1 MMDITI
7 TKKQIQKFYK
17 CLELNSEYNVRIPIV
32 EHETHVPLLYAIT
45 GTNLTSNSY
54 KNKLSEVAFQGN
66 EGFWVKCIDYRRVK
80 EIRKQIITAMLK
92 PSDYEDINIPIKD
105 IIEIKVPLNTHS
117 ELTFPE
123 KKKAME
129 DIKTIIP
136 SLLKNA
142 IDFEKKTN
150 LFITN

>member
-17 CLELNSEYNVRIPIV
+17 CLDLYSEYNVRVPIV

-54 KNKLSEVAFQGN
+54 KNKLSDVA
-66 EGFWVKCIDYRRVK
+66 
-80 EIRKQIITAMLK
+80 
-92 PSDYEDINIPIKD
+92 YEDINIEIKD
-105 IIEIKVPLNTHS
+105 VIELAVPLNTHS
-117 ELTFPE
+117 NLTFPE

-129 DIKTIIP
+129 DMKTVIP

-150 LFITN
+150 LFITS

>member
-17 CLELNSEYNVRIPIV
+17 CLDLYSEYNVRVPIV

-54 KNKLSEVAFQGN
+54 KNKLSDVAYQGSTC
-66 EGFWVKCIDYRRVK
+66 FWVKCIDYRRVK

-92 PSDYEDINIPIKD
+92 PSEYEDINIEIKD
-105 IIEIKVPLNTHS
+105 VIELAVPLNTHS
-117 ELTFPE
+117 NLTFPE

-129 DIKTIIP
+129 DMKTVIP

-150 LFITN
+150 LFITS